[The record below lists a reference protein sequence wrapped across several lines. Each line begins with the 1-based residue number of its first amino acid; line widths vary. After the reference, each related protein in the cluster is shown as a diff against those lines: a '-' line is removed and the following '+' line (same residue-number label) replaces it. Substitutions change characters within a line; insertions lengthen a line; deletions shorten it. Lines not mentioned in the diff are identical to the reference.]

1 MQLLLG
7 DRNTS
12 YFHIMT
18 VVRRQRNKI
27 RCVMDRTGE
36 WIYDEAKIKDH
47 IQDGFSK
54 LYTSK
59 MCMVSI
65 ESLFANFSCYMLFE
79 EESRWMGREVDDEE
93 IKTALWSLKPFKA
106 PGPDGIHAGFFQYFW
121 HDVQALICQEVK
133 KAFTL
138 VSIPKFLNTTFITL
152 IPKCKNP
159 RIFSCYILSEEESRW
174 MGREVDDEE
183 IRTALW
189 SLKPFKAPG
198 PDGIHAGF
206 FQYFWHGVQALI
218 CQEVKKAFT
227 LVSIPKFLNTTFITL
242 IPKCKNPQIFGQ
254 LQAYQLMQFN
264 VQNHFKC
271 VSC

>member
-27 RCVMDRTGE
+27 RCIMDRTGE

-65 ESLFANFSCYMLFE
+65 ESLVANFSCYMLFE

-106 PGPDGIHAGFFQYFW
+106 PGPDGIHAGFFQYFL
-121 HDVQALICQEVK
+121 A
-133 KAFTL
+133 
-138 VSIPKFLNTTFITL
+138 
-152 IPKCKNP
+152 
-159 RIFSCYILSEEESRW
+159 
-174 MGREVDDEE
+174 
-183 IRTALW
+183 
-189 SLKPFKAPG
+189 
-198 PDGIHAGF
+198 
-206 FQYFWHGVQALI
+206 
-218 CQEVKKAFT
+218 
-227 LVSIPKFLNTTFITL
+227 
-242 IPKCKNPQIFGQ
+242 
-254 LQAYQLMQFN
+254 
-264 VQNHFKC
+264 
-271 VSC
+271 